1 MRTALQDNVRYHGRR
16 GKITS
21 FGLAF
26 LCVLFLCVK
35 TAMIEN
41 YSFSNILVTGY
52 CREQERMDFIMY
64 DRFEV
69 GERLMQVRE
78 EHGYSQDWLA
88 EKGGVFR
95 YYNQQMGERAYPD
108 EGRRY

>member
-1 MRTALQDNVRYHGRR
+1 
-16 GKITS
+16 
-21 FGLAF
+21 
-26 LCVLFLCVK
+26 
-35 TAMIEN
+35 
-41 YSFSNILVTGY
+41 
-52 CREQERMDFIMY
+52 MY

-69 GERLMQVRE
+69 GERLTQVRE

-95 YYNQQMGERAYPD
+95 CYNQQMGERAYPD